1 MGGQVWVELRYGVD
15 GQGLTLC
22 KSRDPQLLQVF
33 KQYAL
38 EKANRLAEQSKR
50 IDKVVYL
57 QDKAE
62 VERLQKLLP
71 LVIPDDGEG
80 EG

>member
-1 MGGQVWVELRYGVD
+1 MVGQVWIELRYGVG

-22 KSRDPQLLQVF
+22 KSQHPPLLQAF
-33 KQYAL
+33 KQEAL
-38 EKANRLAEQSKR
+38 ERASRLAQESKR

-71 LVIPDDGEG
+71 LLIPEDGG
-80 EG
+80 GAG